1 MIIIKNLKV
10 DTRSIAYFYFFTV
23 YFSQLII
30 IELIKGSFSIFNI
43 LLKPYYIK
51 TVDLTTTVTF
61 TLPKYFL
68 FKF

>member
-10 DTRSIAYFYFFTV
+10 DTRSIAYFYFCAV

-43 LLKPYYIK
+43 LLKPY
-51 TVDLTTTVTF
+51 
-61 TLPKYFL
+61 
-68 FKF
+68 